1 MGSSTDIFLVRHGV
15 AIDGNAGLGDEH
27 RYLTAKGR
35 KIFTQLAEELRSEGI
50 RFDLIVASPL
60 VRTVQTAEILAAFT
74 KYKGDVVAATA
85 FAPGGRAMEYLLRT
99 AAAHEGE
106 KIAFVGHEPRMGQ
119 LAGQL
124 LDRPPLPFKKGQIM
138 RIDFESR
145 VEPGV
150 AGKFRWALLPSGDR
164 IGSMKDLDES

>member
-1 MGSSTDIFLVRHGV
+1 MGSSTDIFLVRH
-15 AIDGNAGLGDEH
+15 AIATDGGAGLDDEY
-27 RYLTAKGR
+27 RYLTSKGR
-35 KIFTQLAEELRSEGI
+35 KIFTHLAEELHEQGVK
-50 RFDLIVASPL
+50 FDLIVSSPL
-60 VRTVQTAEILAAFT
+60 VRTVQTAEILAACT
-74 KYKGDVVAATA
+74 KYKGDVVATTS

-99 AAAHEGE
+99 AAAHEGD

-138 RIDFESR
+138 RIDFDKR
-145 VEPGV
+145 VEPGM

-164 IGSMKDLDES
+164 IDSMKDLDAA